1 MVAAL
6 INEGA
11 TTMNISERIWLTVSV
26 LVGKVEDRK
35 NEEGI
40 TAIEYA
46 VMAAAI
52 VAIIVAAVAIL
63 GTKINS
69 LFNGITV

>member
-1 MVAAL
+1 
-6 INEGA
+6 
-11 TTMNISERIWLTVSV
+11 MNISERILMTVSV
-26 LVGKVEDRK
+26 LFGRLEDRK
-35 NEEGI
+35 SEEGI

-63 GTKINS
+63 GTKINE
-69 LFNGITV
+69 LFNGISV

>member
-1 MVAAL
+1 
-6 INEGA
+6 
-11 TTMNISERIWLTVSV
+11 MNISERIFMTVSV
-26 LVGKVEDRK
+26 LFGRFEDRK
-35 NEEGI
+35 SEEGI

-52 VAIIVAAVAIL
+52 VAIIVAAVAVL

-69 LFNGITV
+69 LFNGISV

>member
-1 MVAAL
+1 MFVFATIASYVAG
-6 INEGA
+6 IQGRF
-11 TTMNISERIWLTVSV
+11 ERR
-26 LVGKVEDRK
+26 D
-35 NEEGI
+35 EEGI

-52 VAIIVAAVAIL
+52 VGIIVIAVGIL

-69 LFNGITV
+69 LFNGISV

>member
-1 MVAAL
+1 
-6 INEGA
+6 
-11 TTMNISERIWLTVSV
+11 MNISERMWIAVSV
-26 LVGKVEDRK
+26 LFGRLEDRK
-35 NEEGI
+35 SEEGI

-52 VAIIVAAVAIL
+52 VAVIVAAVAIL

-69 LFNGITV
+69 LFNGISV

>member
-1 MVAAL
+1 
-6 INEGA
+6 
-11 TTMNISERIWLTVSV
+11 MNISERILMTVSV
-26 LVGKVEDRK
+26 LFGRLEDRK
-35 NEEGI
+35 SEEGI

-52 VAIIVAAVAIL
+52 VAIIVAAVAVL

-69 LFNGITV
+69 LFNGISV

>member
-11 TTMNISERIWLTVSV
+11 TTMNISERIWLTMSV

-52 VAIIVAAVAIL
+52 VGIIVAAVAIL

>member
-1 MVAAL
+1 
-6 INEGA
+6 
-11 TTMNISERIWLTVSV
+11 MNISERMWMTMSV
-26 LVGKVEDRK
+26 LFGRLEDRK
-35 NEEGI
+35 SEEGI

-52 VAIIVAAVAIL
+52 VAVIVAAVAIL

-69 LFNGITV
+69 LFNGISV

>member
-1 MVAAL
+1 
-6 INEGA
+6 
-11 TTMNISERIWLTVSV
+11 MNISERMWMTVSV
-26 LVGKVEDRK
+26 LFGRFEDRK
-35 NEEGI
+35 SEEGI

-52 VAIIVAAVAIL
+52 VAIIVAAVAVL

-69 LFNGITV
+69 LFNGISV

>member
-1 MVAAL
+1 
-6 INEGA
+6 
-11 TTMNISERIWLTVSV
+11 MNISERILMTVSV
-26 LVGKVEDRK
+26 LFGRLEDRK
-35 NEEGI
+35 SEEGI

-52 VAIIVAAVAIL
+52 VAVIVAAVAIL

-69 LFNGITV
+69 LFNGISV

>member
-1 MVAAL
+1 
-6 INEGA
+6 
-11 TTMNISERIWLTVSV
+11 MNISERMWMTMSV
-26 LVGKVEDRK
+26 LFGRFEDRK
-35 NEEGI
+35 SEEGI

-52 VAIIVAAVAIL
+52 VAIIVAAVAVL

-69 LFNGITV
+69 LFNGISV

>member
-11 TTMNISERIWLTVSV
+11 TMNISERIWLTMSV
-26 LVGKVEDRK
+26 LVGKVENRK

-52 VAIIVAAVAIL
+52 VAIIVAALAIL

>member
-1 MVAAL
+1 MA
-6 INEGA
+6 
-11 TTMNISERIWLTVSV
+11 VSV
-26 LVGKVEDRK
+26 LMGKLEDRK
-35 NEEGI
+35 SDEGI

-52 VAIIVAAVAIL
+52 VGIIVAAVAIL

-69 LFNGITV
+69 LFNGISV

>member
-1 MVAAL
+1 
-6 INEGA
+6 
-11 TTMNISERIWLTVSV
+11 MNISERILMTVSV
-26 LVGKVEDRK
+26 LFGRFEDRK
-35 NEEGI
+35 SEEGI

-52 VAIIVAAVAIL
+52 VAIIVAAVAVL

-69 LFNGITV
+69 LFNGISV

>member
-1 MVAAL
+1 
-6 INEGA
+6 
-11 TTMNISERIWLTVSV
+11 MNISERMWMTMSV
-26 LVGKVEDRK
+26 LFGRLEDRK
-35 NEEGI
+35 SEEGI

-52 VAIIVAAVAIL
+52 VAIIVAAVAVL

-69 LFNGITV
+69 LFNGISV

>member
-1 MVAAL
+1 
-6 INEGA
+6 
-11 TTMNISERIWLTVSV
+11 MNVFFMAVSV
-26 LVGKVEDRK
+26 LMGKLEDRK
-35 NEEGI
+35 SDEGI

-52 VAIIVAAVAIL
+52 VGIIVAAVAIL

-69 LFNGITV
+69 LFNGISV

>member
-1 MVAAL
+1 
-6 INEGA
+6 
-11 TTMNISERIWLTVSV
+11 MNISERMWMTVSM
-26 LVGKVEDRK
+26 LFGRFEDRK
-35 NEEGI
+35 SEEGI

-52 VAIIVAAVAIL
+52 VAIIVAAVAVL

-69 LFNGITV
+69 LFNGISV

>member
-1 MVAAL
+1 
-6 INEGA
+6 
-11 TTMNISERIWLTVSV
+11 MNISERMWIAVSV
-26 LVGKVEDRK
+26 LFGRLEDRK
-35 NEEGI
+35 SEEGI

-52 VAIIVAAVAIL
+52 VAIIVAAVAVL

-69 LFNGITV
+69 LFNGISV